1 MKIIR
6 HPNST
11 GTLPGTELYT
21 WQQINN
27 ATQETQTLVG
37 PLYLSYLEY
46 VLNLD
51 QQNASRQLEQIGTL
65 LTEQAKTWTIG
76 TLPFA
81 NVRFYLENNSPRN
94 GMEYQTSSS
103 PNTQV
108 VEPAAAE
115 RRGKKTAP
123 SPALLGAVCSEEV
136 EMV

>member
-81 NVRFYLENNSPRN
+81 NVRFYLENNSPCN
-94 GMEYQTSSS
+94 GISNIIIAKYSGGRTRSSR
-103 PNTQV
+103 TQ
-108 VEPAAAE
+108 
-115 RRGKKTAP
+115 RKKDGSFSCTTG
-123 SPALLGAVCSEEV
+123 SG
-136 EMV
+136 MQ